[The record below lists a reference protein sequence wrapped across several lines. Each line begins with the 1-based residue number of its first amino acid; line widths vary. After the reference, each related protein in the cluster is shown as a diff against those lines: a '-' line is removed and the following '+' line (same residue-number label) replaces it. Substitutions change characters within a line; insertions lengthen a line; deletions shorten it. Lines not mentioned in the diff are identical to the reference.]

1 MRAFRF
7 LVLAVAALLL
17 ALPIGV
23 SAQDAGAKVR
33 LVHVIP
39 AVAGLDVYING
50 NLTASN
56 LGYGQSTDYVDTP
69 AADLTVR
76 VTLAGVSSTL
86 WEQVVPASANSA
98 LTLIASSTD
107 PLTFDVFE
115 DSLAEVS
122 LATTR
127 FMVIH
132 AVNGAP
138 NVDVIAEGQTIAT
151 GLPYRGFLNTIDVP
165 VNTYTF
171 TVVPEGGSSDA
182 PFIPPTSAA
191 LAGRTSHMLVLYG
204 PATAPSTLLL
214 KAPVE
219 VAGDVGFVRV
229 SHGADGA
236 PNVDVLFNG
245 DLVVPGLAFGESS
258 VHVPVE
264 AGSYTATLR
273 VAGGGSEITTAD
285 VEVVAGGAQT
295 VAAVGSLDDLR
306 VAAFTDT
313 IDAVA
318 PRSTVVSLING
329 IAGSMVSLTLE
340 DGTSIASG
348 LAFGEAS
355 AAVTLSPSRQAL
367 TMSVAVGEVAAD
379 INIPAIAFYGGT
391 YVNLVAV
398 REGSS
403 FGLDVS
409 STGLAVAMNSA
420 PGAAD
425 MLASVEPTALPTTV
439 AVAQPTA
446 APQSAAPTAQSIVTA
461 PTVPSLPTARVVLDP
476 GANLQLRE
484 YPRADARS
492 LGLAP
497 SGTVFTVNGRVG
509 APIDILTGNVIP
521 LPDGTDWV
529 DPVALLT
536 EQNQDLEPSDT
547 WINVSLATADG
558 EVNAWI
564 NALYVDLRN
573 PRGERQQLRDLPT
586 IPQNQPGSSTGTI
599 VATPAPPENFARAVV
614 FNLDPGVGLNIR
626 RTAES
631 SGEVLGRMELG
642 QNARLVGIGQSG
654 EWAFV
659 EFEPA
664 EGGTISGWA
673 GMLYLR
679 YEYRGRSVT
688 LDEVRAL
695 NLLTEVDEATR
706 RGSVTAGAPPLVQP
720 TQDPLRGV
728 NVATVVGLD
737 AGVSLNLRRTPSVD
751 AEVLTQVPLGAQ
763 VRVLSRSG
771 SDAWLEVEFDGLVG
785 WVASLYT
792 TLSFNG
798 RPISITDIPVN
809 TTFNATATP
818 TPTATPAP

>member
-1 MRAFRF
+1 MRVVR
-7 LVLAVAALLL
+7 LIVLATAVLLL
-17 ALPIGV
+17 ALPMGV
-23 SAQDAGAKVR
+23 SAQDAGAQVR

-56 LGYGQSTDYVDTP
+56 LGYGQSTGYVDTP

-76 VTLAGVSSTL
+76 VTLAGVTSTL
-86 WEQVVPASANSA
+86 WEQVVPAPPNSA

-115 DSLAEVS
+115 DSLDEVG
-122 LATTR
+122 LTTTR

-138 NVDVIAEGQTIAT
+138 NVDIIAEGQTIAT

-165 VNTYTF
+165 ANTYTF

-182 PFIPPTSAA
+182 PIVPATSFA

-204 PATAPSTLLL
+204 PATAPSALLL
-214 KAPVE
+214 KAPLD

-236 PNVDVLFNG
+236 PNVDVLFND

-258 VHVPVE
+258 VHIPVE
-264 AGSYTATLR
+264 AGSYTVTLR
-273 VAGGGSEITTAD
+273 VAGGGAEITTAEL
-285 VEVVAGGAQT
+285 EVAAGSAQT
-295 VAAVGSLDDLR
+295 LAAVGTLDDLR
-306 VAAFTDT
+306 VSAFADS
-313 IDAVA
+313 IEFVA
-318 PRSTVVSLING
+318 PRTAVVSLING
-329 IAGSMVSLTLE
+329 IPGSVVSLTLE
-340 DGTSIASG
+340 DGTVVASG
-348 LAFGEAS
+348 LAFGDAS
-355 AAVTLSPSRQAL
+355 EAVTLSPSRQAS

-379 INIPAIAFYGGT
+379 IDIPAIAFYGGT
-391 YVNLVAV
+391 YVNLIAV
-398 REGSS
+398 REGGS
-403 FGLDVS
+403 FGLDVNP
-409 STGLAVAMNSA
+409 TDLALAMNSA
-420 PGAAD
+420 PGAAET
-425 MLASVEPTALPTTV
+425 LTSAEPTALPTTV
-439 AVAQPTA
+439 AVAQPTP
-446 APQSAAPTAQSIVTA
+446 APQSPAPTVQSIVTA

-509 APIDILTGNVIP
+509 APIDILTGDVIP

-529 DPVALLT
+529 DPVTLLT
-536 EQNQDLEPSDT
+536 EPNQDLEAVDT
-547 WINVSLATADG
+547 WINVSLTTADG
-558 EVNAWI
+558 EVTAWV

-573 PRGERQQLRDLPT
+573 PRGERQLLRDLPT
-586 IPQNQPGSSTGTI
+586 VPQNRPGSSTGT
-599 VATPAPPENFARAVV
+599 VVSTPVPPENFARAIV

-626 RTAES
+626 RTPDSA
-631 SGEVLGRMELG
+631 GEVLGRMEAG
-642 QNARLVGIGQSG
+642 QNARLIGIGQSG
-654 EWAFV
+654 DWAFV

-673 GMLYLR
+673 GTLYLR

-695 NLLTEVDEATR
+695 NLLTDVDEATR
-706 RGSVTAGAPPLVQP
+706 RGVVTAGAPPLVQP
-720 TQDPLRGV
+720 TQDPLRNV
-728 NVATVVGLD
+728 NVATVIGLD
-737 AGVSLNLRRTPSVD
+737 PGVSLNLRRTPSVD
-751 AEVLTQVPLGAQ
+751 AEVLTQIPLGAQ

-771 SDAWLEVEFDGLVG
+771 SEAWLEVEYDGLVG

-798 RPISITDIPVN
+798 RPVNIADIPVN

-818 TPTATPAP
+818 TPTATAAP